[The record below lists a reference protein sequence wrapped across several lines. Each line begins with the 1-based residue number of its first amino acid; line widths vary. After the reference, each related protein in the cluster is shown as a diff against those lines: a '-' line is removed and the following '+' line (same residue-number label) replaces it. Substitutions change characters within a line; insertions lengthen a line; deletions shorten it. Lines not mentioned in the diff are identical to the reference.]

1 MADTQ
6 ATLTIAERIRSQFNS
21 LTKSERQLADVILKN
36 YPISGLGSITAIA
49 KTADVS
55 TPTVMR
61 MAKKLGFAG
70 FPEFQSRLHT
80 ELEET
85 ISNPI
90 AKHERWAAKT
100 SNSHILNRF
109 TEAVMENLSQTLKQ
123 LDVETFDEVTR
134 LLSDSNR
141 EIYVVGGRITHSLAD
156 YFFVHMQVMRD
167 GLTLMTHN
175 ANVWPHNVINMQSN
189 DLLVIFD
196 IRRYETDLLRLAEM
210 VKARKVKII
219 LFTDQWKSPVA
230 KYADHTFHC
239 RIEVPSAWDST
250 IAPTF
255 ILEALLSAV
264 QSETWDSTKDRIKT
278 LEGLF
283 DQTKLF
289 EKSR

>member
-1 MADTQ
+1 MGDTQ
-6 ATLTIAERIRSQFNS
+6 ITLTIAERIRSQFNN

-36 YPISGLGSITAIA
+36 YPISGLGSITNIA
-49 KTADVS
+49 KTAVIS

-61 MAKKLGFAG
+61 MAKKLGFSG
-70 FPEFQSRLHT
+70 FPEFQTQLHV

-90 AKHERWAAKT
+90 SKHERWAAKT

-109 TEAVMENLSQTLKQ
+109 TEAVMENLSQTIKQ
-123 LDVETFDEVTR
+123 LDVETFDEVTK
-134 LLSDSNR
+134 LLSDSKR

-167 GLTLMTHN
+167 GLSLMNHN

-189 DLLVIFD
+189 DLLIIFD

-210 VKARKVKII
+210 AKERKVKII

-230 KYADHTFHC
+230 KYAHHTFQC

-250 IAPTF
+250 IAITF

-264 QSETWDSTKDRIKT
+264 QSETWDNTKERIKT

-283 DQTKLF
+283 DYIKLF

>member
-1 MADTQ
+1 MAGTQ
-6 ATLTIAERIRSQFNS
+6 VTLTIAERIRSQFNS
-21 LTKSERQLADVILKN
+21 LTKSERQLADVILRN

-70 FPEFQSRLHT
+70 FPEFQTQLHA

-90 AKHERWAAKT
+90 SKHERWAANT
-100 SNSHILNRF
+100 SNNHILNRF
-109 TEAVMENLSQTLKQ
+109 TEAVMENLSHTIKQ
-123 LDVETFDEVTR
+123 LDVETFDEVAR
-134 LLSDSNR
+134 LLSDSKR

-175 ANVWPHNVINMQSN
+175 ANVWPHNVINMRSD

-210 VKARKVKII
+210 AKARKVK
-219 LFTDQWKSPVA
+219 
-230 KYADHTFHC
+230 
-239 RIEVPSAWDST
+239 IEVPSAWDST
-250 IAPTF
+250 IAATF

-264 QSETWDSTKDRIKT
+264 QSETWDSTKGRIKT

-283 DQTKLF
+283 NQTRLF